1 MINPNNFNNLLWFI
15 GIVEDVNDPLNAGRV
30 RVRCF
35 DIHPP
40 VGDDVPTDALP
51 WSIPINGTY
60 GSLHKIPE
68 VAEWVFGFFLDGRD
82 AQHPFLLG
90 TIPGTN
96 TAVPMTAAHAM
107 AANSN
112 TANNASTRPTSA
124 NGAVTSTSST
134 TTTPTFTSLPQAANT
149 VVGALASNTPTSAGS
164 SGSVIDAFELA
175 LNNVNDMLKDSLE
188 AVERFGQN
196 AIPPQLSGLDFELLP
211 VALQQTVQ
219 RMNID
224 LGGSRGGF
232 TEPDPVVGG
241 QVSRN
246 SVWSGGYGR
255 SYIEVNGT
263 DQSEHISVVH
273 TSGSHVQIDP
283 HGNVKIR
290 SLADTYN
297 ISEGHMRE
305 VSGSNRE
312 VLIEG
317 VYNISVKNHCNLS
330 IDGDFNVDCNDFNVT
345 ARGKAGFN
353 VAEGVDIRGSR
364 IAIHA
369 KDDNVDL
376 YAAQKLKVFSGAEM
390 SLITNG
396 YKLQTTEYDLVSD
409 GDIKMLATGDIDAKG
424 SDVRIEAGSFGNFL
438 SGSKLNFQSGKISLH
453 ATTVAMDEYVYMSSG
468 QSDTATSAVE
478 AATPEDVA
486 VVPYFKNAPASR
498 IQVSDISSTI
508 PTPGGVGPAGLDDG
522 YVVNDTPSNGI
533 TPACGPNGVS
543 NSTVDPNYT
552 APGYPSDLS
561 QAQIEDIIRREAVLR
576 GMDPEVAVAIY
587 RAEGAGSYQS
597 NIARVGNGSIGGLEA
612 SYGPYQLFTGGG
624 LGNEYELQ
632 TGHTLASDNTLSGI
646 TKQIQFSLDKAAIN
660 GWGAWYGRKIAGVG
674 VRDGLSGAFPL
685 NNWR

>member
-15 GIVEDVNDPLNAGRV
+15 GIVEDVNDPINSGRV

-96 TAVPMTAAHAM
+96 TAVPPSAAPAM
-107 AANSN
+107 AAGSS
-112 TANNASTRPTSA
+112 ALNNPLPRPTSA
-124 NGAVTSTSST
+124 NGAVAATSTTVIPPAFT
-134 TTTPTFTSLPQAANT
+134 TLAQAANT
-149 VVGALASNTPTSAGS
+149 AIGALASNIPTA
-164 SGSVIDAFELA
+164 SGGGIIDAFGIA
-175 LNNVNDMLKDSLE
+175 FNNVNDMLKDSME

-211 VALQQTVQ
+211 IALQQTVQ
-219 RMNID
+219 RLNID
-224 LGGSRGGF
+224 LGGERGGF
-232 TEPDPVVGG
+232 PEPDPVVGG

-273 TSGSHVQIDP
+273 TSGSHIQIDP

-297 ISEGHMRE
+297 MSEGHMRE
-305 VSGSNRE
+305 VSGANRE

-317 VYNISVKNHCNLS
+317 VYNIAVKNHCN
-330 IDGDFNVDCNDFNVT
+330 IIVDGDFNVECNDFNVT

-364 IAIHA
+364 VAVHA
-369 KDDNVDL
+369 KDDNVDI
-376 YAAQKLKVFSGAEM
+376 YASQKIKVFSGAEM

-396 YKLQTTEYDLVSD
+396 YKLQTTEYDLVSV
-409 GDIKMLATGDIDAKG
+409 GGIKMLASGDIDAKG

-438 SGSKLNFQSGKISLH
+438 AGSKLNFQSGKISLH
-453 ATTVAMDEYVYMSSG
+453 ASTVAMDDYVFMSSG
-468 QSDTATSAVE
+468 ESDTATGAEE
-478 AATPEDVA
+478 AATPDDVA
-486 VVPYFKNAPASR
+486 YVPYFESEPAAR
-498 IQVSDISSTI
+498 IQVSDVSSTI
-508 PTPGGVGPAGLDDG
+508 PTPGGSGPAGLDDG
-522 YVVNDTPSNGI
+522 FSPNDTPNSGI
-533 TPACGPNGVS
+533 TPACDPNGVS
-543 NSTVDPNYT
+543 NAPVDPNYT
-552 APGYPSDLS
+552 APGYPADLS
-561 QAQIEDIIRREAVLR
+561 QTQIEEIIRREAVLR

-587 RAEGAGSYQS
+587 RSEGAGSYQS
-597 NIARVGNGSIGGLEA
+597 NIARSGTGSAGGLEA

-632 TGHTLASDNTLSGI
+632 TGHKLASDNTVYGI

-674 VRDGLSGAFPL
+674 VRDGLSGAFPV